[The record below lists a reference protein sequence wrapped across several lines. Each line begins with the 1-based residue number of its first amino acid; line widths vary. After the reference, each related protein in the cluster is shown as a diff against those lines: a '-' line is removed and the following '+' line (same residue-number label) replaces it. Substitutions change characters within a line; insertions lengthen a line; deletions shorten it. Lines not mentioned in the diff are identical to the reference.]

1 MIKNKAN
8 NSSNKKYWLNW
19 TIACGIGEFLG
30 IGVAA
35 GIAFLHFKFLGEPQT
50 IGQRILVIAVMM
62 LAGIIEGL
70 VTGSFQWSVLKKR
83 FVNMKAKNWLFF
95 TALGAATAWLLG
107 MIPSIFFAP
116 EPSTSSSAIVE
127 FSNVQIALL
136 AALSGVVL
144 GALFGV
150 FQWVELKKHTPD
162 AGRWILA
169 NSLGWTVGLVIIYLG
184 ASTPSVDTSLAV
196 IILIAT
202 IAGLLAGLSVG
213 AITGL
218 FLIKLKYAPTLN

>member
-1 MIKNKAN
+1 MAN
-8 NSSNKKYWLNW
+8 SSSNKKYWLNW

-35 GIAFLHFKFLGEPQT
+35 GIAFLHFRFLGEPQT
-50 IGQRILVIAVMM
+50 IGQRILIIIVMM

-83 FVNMKAKNWLFF
+83 FINIKAKNWLIF

-107 MIPSIFFAP
+107 MISSVFFAP
-116 EPSTSSSAIVE
+116 EPSASSLATIE
-127 FSNVQIALL
+127 LSNVQIALL
-136 AALSGVVL
+136 AAISGVVL
-144 GALFGV
+144 GALFGG
-150 FQWVELKKHTPD
+150 FQWVELRKHTPN
-162 AGRWILA
+162 AGRWVLA
-169 NSLGWTVGLVIIYLG
+169 NSLGWAVGLVIIYLG
-184 ASTPSVDTSLAV
+184 ASMPSVDTSLAV

-202 IAGLLAGLSVG
+202 ISGLLGGLSVG

-218 FLIKLKYAPTLN
+218 FLIKLKYAYP